1 MEVCGVSDD
10 RDDRIKSFGSCIL
23 NLSQGHLTL
32 LAPGWGG
39 GGGVPQGY
47 YFCRELLNGK

>member
-23 NLSQGHLTL
+23 NLSQGHLIL
-32 LAPGWGG
+32 LAPGW
-39 GGGVPQGY
+39 VPQGY
-47 YFCRELLNGK
+47 YFRRELLNGK